1 MTFILLLFGSA
12 LFLSTVAAFYSIVGL
27 VSIFPAAEIP
37 IIIMGVS
44 LEICKLVAASWL
56 YRNWT
61 TSPVA
66 LKYYFTLAVLILTF
80 ITSMGIFG
88 FLSKAHIEQTT
99 ISGDNTLQ
107 IQLIDK
113 KIQREQKRI
122 TDAELVISQLDQAV
136 QTLMD
141 YDRVRGPTGAIATRE
156 KQKPER
162 KELNIIIDDAQV
174 IVTDLQQQKFV
185 LNKQQIAFEAEV
197 GPIKYIADFIYGEA
211 DKKLIEKAVRG
222 VIIIIVLVFDPL
234 AIIMLIAANR
244 EVRLYYGVTPGT
256 RRGRPKRTKNK
267 KTVTINLDEYDD
279 TKEVVD
285 KNDISE
291 IPKEVL
297 DKVFKKEKKPK
308 KEQPKKN
315 RTRNALYFND
325 EEK

>member
-1 MTFILLLFGSA
+1 MTFIFLLFGSA
-12 LFLSTVAAFYSIVGL
+12 LFLSAVAAFYSIVGL

-61 TSPVA
+61 TAPHF
-66 LKYYFTLAVLILTF
+66 LKYYFSSAVIILSF

-99 ISGDNTLQ
+99 VAGDNTLQ
-107 IQLIDK
+107 IGLIDK
-113 KIQREQKRI
+113 KIQRQQKRI
-122 TDAELVISQLDQAV
+122 DDAELVISQLDQAV
-136 QTLMD
+136 QTLMN

-162 KELNIIIDDAQV
+162 LELNTIIDDAQV
-174 IVTDLQQQKFV
+174 IVSDLQSQKFT

-234 AIIMLIAANR
+234 AIILLIAANR
-244 EVRLYYGVTPGT
+244 EVRIVYGSSVN
-256 RRGRPKRTKNK
+256 RRGRPKGTRNK

-297 DKVFKKEKKPK
+297 DKVFKKEKKKKEPPK
-308 KEQPKKN
+308 KE
-315 RTRNALYFND
+315 RTRNALYYND

>member
-1 MTFILLLFGSA
+1 MTFIFLLFGSA
-12 LFLSTVAAFYSIVGL
+12 LFLSAVAAFYSIVGL

-56 YRNWT
+56 YRNWET
-61 TSPVA
+61 APRF
-66 LKYYFTLAVLILTF
+66 LKYYFSSAVIILSF

-99 ISGDNTLQ
+99 VSGDNTLQ

-113 KIQREQKRI
+113 KIQRQQKRI

-141 YDRVRGPTGAIATRE
+141 YDRVRGPSGAIATRE
-156 KQKPER
+156 TQKPER
-162 KELNIIIDDAQV
+162 QELNIIIDDAQV

-211 DKKLIEKAVRG
+211 DKKLIEKAVRA
-222 VIIIIVLVFDPL
+222 VIVIIVLVFDPL
-234 AIIMLIAANR
+234 AIILLIAANR
-244 EVRLYYGVTPGT
+244 EVKVYSKGKG
-256 RRGRPKRTKNK
+256 RGRPLGSKNTKRNK
-267 KTVTINLDEYDD
+267 TLTINLDEYDN

-285 KNDISE
+285 KASISE

-297 DKVFKKEKKPK
+297 DKVFKKKKK
-308 KEQPKKN
+308 
-315 RTRNALYFND
+315 
-325 EEK
+325 

>member
-1 MTFILLLFGSA
+1 MTFIFLLFGSA
-12 LFLSTVAAFYSIVGL
+12 LFLSAVAAFYSIVGL

-56 YRNWT
+56 YRNWET
-61 TSPVA
+61 APRF
-66 LKYYFTLAVLILTF
+66 LKYYFSSAVIILSF

-99 ISGDNTLQ
+99 VSGDNTLQ

-136 QTLMD
+136 QTLMN
-141 YDRVRGPTGAIATRE
+141 YDRVRGPSGAIATRE
-156 KQKPER
+156 KQKSER
-162 KELNIIIDDAQV
+162 QELNIIIDDAQV

-211 DKKLIEKAVRG
+211 DKKLIEKAVRA
-222 VIIIIVLVFDPL
+222 VIVIIVLVFDPL
-234 AIIMLIAANR
+234 AIILLIAANR
-244 EVRLYYGVTPGT
+244 EVKVYGRGKG
-256 RRGRPKRTKNK
+256 RGRPLGSKNTKTNK
-267 KTVTINLDEYDD
+267 TLTINLDEYDG

-285 KNDISE
+285 KASISE

-297 DKVFKKEKKPK
+297 DKVFKKKKK
-308 KEQPKKN
+308 
-315 RTRNALYFND
+315 
-325 EEK
+325 

>member
-1 MTFILLLFGSA
+1 MTFIFLLFGSA
-12 LFLSTVAAFYSIVGL
+12 LFLSAVAAFYSIVGL

-61 TSPVA
+61 TSPRF
-66 LKYYFTLAVLILTF
+66 LKYYFSSAVVILCF

-99 ISGDNTLQ
+99 VVGDNTLQ
-107 IQLIDK
+107 IGLIDK
-113 KIQREQKRI
+113 KIQRQQKRI
-122 TDAELVISQLDQAV
+122 DDAELVISQLDQAV
-136 QTLMD
+136 QTLIN

-162 KELNIIIDDAQV
+162 IELNKIIDDAQV
-174 IVTDLQQQKFV
+174 IVSDLQVQKFT

-234 AIIMLIAANR
+234 AIILLIAANR
-244 EVRLYYGVTPGT
+244 EVRLYYGITPVN
-256 RRGRPKRTKNK
+256 RRGRPKGTKNK

-285 KNDISE
+285 KKEISE

-297 DKVFKKEKKPK
+297 DKVFKSEKKMPK
-308 KEQPKKN
+308 PNKFGQN
-315 RTRNALYFND
+315 QI
-325 EEK
+325 

>member
-1 MTFILLLFGSA
+1 MIFIFLLFGSA
-12 LFLSTVAAFYSIVGL
+12 LFLSAVAAFYSIVGL

-56 YRNWT
+56 YRNWLT
-61 TSPVA
+61 APVV
-66 LKYYFTLAVLILTF
+66 LKYYFSTAVVILSF

-99 ISGDNTLQ
+99 VSGDNTLQ
-107 IQLIDK
+107 IELLDK

-156 KQKPER
+156 NQKEER
-162 KELNIIIDDAQV
+162 ADLNKIIDNAQV

-185 LNKQQIAFEAEV
+185 LNKEQIAFEAEV

-211 DKKLIEKAVRG
+211 DKKLIEKAVRA
-222 VIIIIVLVFDPL
+222 VIVIIVLVFDPL
-234 AIIMLIAANR
+234 AIILLIAANR
-244 EVRLYYGVTPGT
+244 EVKLYYKPNG
-256 RRGRPKRTKNK
+256 RGRPKGTRNK

-279 TKEVVD
+279 TKEVVN
-285 KNDISE
+285 KSDISE

-297 DKVFKKEKKPK
+297 EKVFNSKK
-308 KEQPKKN
+308 
-315 RTRNALYFND
+315 
-325 EEK
+325 

>member
-1 MTFILLLFGSA
+1 MTFIFLLFGSA
-12 LFLSTVAAFYSIVGL
+12 LFLSAVAAFYSIVGL

-61 TSPVA
+61 TSPRF
-66 LKYYFTLAVLILTF
+66 LKYYFSSAVVILSF

-99 ISGDNTLQ
+99 VSGDNTLQ
-107 IQLIDK
+107 IGLIDK
-113 KIQREQKRI
+113 KIQRQQKRI
-122 TDAELVISQLDQAV
+122 DDAELVISQLDQAV
-136 QTLMD
+136 QTLIN

-162 KELNIIIDDAQV
+162 LELNTIIDDAQV
-174 IVTDLQQQKFV
+174 IVSDLQSQKFV

-211 DKKLIEKAVRG
+211 DKKLIEKAVRA

-234 AIIMLIAANR
+234 AIILLIAANR
-244 EVRLYYGVTPGT
+244 EVRIVYGIDLNRRD
-256 RRGRPKRTKNK
+256 RRGRPKGTKNK
-267 KTVTINLDEYDD
+267 KVITVNLDEYDD
-279 TKEVVD
+279 SKEVVD
-285 KNDISE
+285 KKEISE

-297 DKVFKKEKKPK
+297 DKVFNPKKPK
-308 KEQPKKN
+308 VKPNKFGQNQIK
-315 RTRNALYFND
+315 
-325 EEK
+325 

>member
-1 MTFILLLFGSA
+1 MTFIFLLFGSA
-12 LFLSTVAAFYSIVGL
+12 LFLSAVAAFYSIVGL

-44 LEICKLVAASWL
+44 LEISKLVAASWL

-61 TSPVA
+61 TSPA
-66 LKYYFTLAVLILTF
+66 ILKYYFTSAVLILSF

-99 ISGDNTLQ
+99 VSGDNTLQ

-113 KIQREQKRI
+113 KVQRQQKRI

-141 YDRVRGPTGAIATRE
+141 FDRVRGPTGAIATRE
-156 KQKPER
+156 KQKLER
-162 KELNIIIDDAQV
+162 VELNKIIDDAQE
-174 IVTDLQQQKFV
+174 IVSGFQQKKFI
-185 LNKQQIAFEAEV
+185 LNREQIVFEAEV

-211 DKKLIEKAVRG
+211 DKKLIEKAVRA

-234 AIIMLIAANR
+234 AIILLIAANR
-244 EVRLYYGVTPGT
+244 EVKIYSRNSG
-256 RRGRPKRTKNK
+256 RGRPKGSKNTKTNK
-267 KTVTINLDEYDD
+267 TLTINLDEYDD

-285 KNDISE
+285 KKDISE
-291 IPKEVL
+291 IPKEIL
-297 DKVFKKEKKPK
+297 DKVFKSKK
-308 KEQPKKN
+308 
-315 RTRNALYFND
+315 
-325 EEK
+325 

>member
-1 MTFILLLFGSA
+1 MTFIFLLFGSA
-12 LFLSTVAAFYSIVGL
+12 LFLSAVAAFYSIVGL

-61 TSPVA
+61 TSPRF
-66 LKYYFTLAVLILTF
+66 LKYYFSSAVIILSF

-99 ISGDNTLQ
+99 VAGDNTLQ
-107 IQLIDK
+107 IGLIDK
-113 KIQREQKRI
+113 KIQRQQKRI
-122 TDAELVISQLDQAV
+122 DDAELVISQLDQAV
-136 QTLMD
+136 QTLMN

-162 KELNIIIDDAQV
+162 VDLNKIIDDAQV
-174 IVTDLQQQKFV
+174 IVSDLQVQKFT

-197 GPIKYIADFIYGEA
+197 GPIKYIADFVYGEA

-234 AIIMLIAANR
+234 AIILLIAANR
-244 EVRLYYGVTPGT
+244 EVRVVYGTSVG
-256 RRGRPKRTKNK
+256 RRGRPKGTRNK
-267 KTVTINLDEYDD
+267 KTITVNLDEYDD

-285 KNDISE
+285 KKEISE

-297 DKVFKKEKKPK
+297 DKVFKPRPNKFG
-308 KEQPKKN
+308 QN
-315 RTRNALYFND
+315 QI
-325 EEK
+325 

>member
-1 MTFILLLFGSA
+1 
-12 LFLSTVAAFYSIVGL
+12 
-27 VSIFPAAEIP
+27 
-37 IIIMGVS
+37 MGVS

-61 TSPVA
+61 TSPRF
-66 LKYYFTLAVLILTF
+66 LKYYFSSAVVILCF

-99 ISGDNTLQ
+99 VVGDNTLQ
-107 IQLIDK
+107 IGLIDK
-113 KIQREQKRI
+113 KIQRQQKRI
-122 TDAELVISQLDQAV
+122 DDAELVISQLDQAV
-136 QTLMD
+136 QTLIN

-162 KELNIIIDDAQV
+162 IELNKIIDDAQV
-174 IVTDLQQQKFV
+174 IVSDLQVQKFT

-234 AIIMLIAANR
+234 AIILLIAANR
-244 EVRLYYGVTPGT
+244 EVRLYYGITPVN
-256 RRGRPKRTKNK
+256 RRGRPKGTKNK

-285 KNDISE
+285 KKEISE

-297 DKVFKKEKKPK
+297 DKVFKSEKKMPK
-308 KEQPKKN
+308 PNKFGQN
-315 RTRNALYFND
+315 QI
-325 EEK
+325 

>member
-1 MTFILLLFGSA
+1 MTFIFLLFGSA
-12 LFLSTVAAFYSIVGL
+12 LFLSAVAAFYSIVGL

-44 LEICKLVAASWL
+44 LEISKLVAASWL
-56 YRNWT
+56 YRNWA
-61 TSPVA
+61 TSPVI
-66 LKYYFTLAVLILTF
+66 LKYYFTSAVLILSF

-99 ISGDNTLQ
+99 VSGDNTLQ

-113 KIQREQKRI
+113 KVQRQQKRI

-141 YDRVRGPTGAIATRE
+141 FDRVRGPTGAIATRE

-162 KELNIIIDDAQV
+162 VELNKIIDDAQE
-174 IVTDLQQQKFV
+174 IVSGFQQKKFI
-185 LNKQQIAFEAEV
+185 LNREQIVFEAEV

-211 DKKLIEKAVRG
+211 DKKLIEKAVRA

-234 AIIMLIAANR
+234 AIILLIAANR
-244 EVRLYYGVTPGT
+244 EVKIYSRNSG
-256 RRGRPKRTKNK
+256 RGRPKGSKNTKTNK
-267 KTVTINLDEYDD
+267 TLTINLDEYDD

-285 KNDISE
+285 KKDISE
-291 IPKEVL
+291 IPKEIL
-297 DKVFKKEKKPK
+297 DKVFKSKK
-308 KEQPKKN
+308 
-315 RTRNALYFND
+315 
-325 EEK
+325 

>member
-1 MTFILLLFGSA
+1 MTFIFLLFGSA
-12 LFLSTVAAFYSIVGL
+12 LFLSAVAAFYSIVGL

-61 TSPVA
+61 TSPRF
-66 LKYYFTLAVLILTF
+66 LKYYFSSAVVILSF

-99 ISGDNTLQ
+99 VVGDNTLQ
-107 IQLIDK
+107 IGLIDK
-113 KIQREQKRI
+113 KIQRQQKRI
-122 TDAELVISQLDQAV
+122 DDAELVISQLDQAV
-136 QTLMD
+136 QTLIN

-162 KELNIIIDDAQV
+162 IELNKIIDDAQV
-174 IVTDLQQQKFV
+174 IVSDLQVQKFT

-234 AIIMLIAANR
+234 AIILLIAANR
-244 EVRLYYGVTPGT
+244 EVRLYYGITPVN
-256 RRGRPKRTKNK
+256 RRGRPKGTKNK
-267 KTVTINLDEYDD
+267 KTITVNLDEYDD

-285 KNDISE
+285 KKEISE

-297 DKVFKKEKKPK
+297 DKVFKSEKKMPK
-308 KEQPKKN
+308 PNKFGQN
-315 RTRNALYFND
+315 QI
-325 EEK
+325 

>member
-1 MTFILLLFGSA
+1 MTFIFLLFGSA
-12 LFLSTVAAFYSIVGL
+12 LFLSAVAAFYSIVGL

-56 YRNWT
+56 YRNWET
-61 TSPVA
+61 APRF
-66 LKYYFTLAVLILTF
+66 LKYYFSAAVVILSF

-99 ISGDNTLQ
+99 VSGDNTLQ

-113 KIQREQKRI
+113 KIQRQQKRI

-156 KQKPER
+156 TQKPER
-162 KELNIIIDDAQV
+162 QELNIIIDDAQV
-174 IVTDLQQQKFV
+174 IVTDLQQQKFT
-185 LNKQQIAFEAEV
+185 LNKQQIVFEAEV

-234 AIIMLIAANR
+234 AIILLIAANR
-244 EVRLYYGVTPGT
+244 EVRIVYG
-256 RRGRPKRTKNK
+256 RRDKRGRPKGTKNK
-267 KTVTINLDEYDD
+267 RTITVNLDEYDD
-279 TKEVVD
+279 SKEVVD
-285 KNDISE
+285 KKEISE

-297 DKVFKKEKKPK
+297 DKVFKPKKPK
-308 KEQPKKN
+308 PNKFGQN
-315 RTRNALYFND
+315 QI
-325 EEK
+325 

>member
-1 MTFILLLFGSA
+1 MTFIFLLFGSA
-12 LFLSTVAAFYSIVGL
+12 LFLSAVAAFYSIVGL

-56 YRNWT
+56 YRNWI
-61 TSPVA
+61 TSPRF
-66 LKYYFTLAVLILTF
+66 LKYYFSTAVVILSF

-99 ISGDNTLQ
+99 VSGDNTLQ
-107 IQLIDK
+107 IGLIDK
-113 KIQREQKRI
+113 KIQRQQKRI
-122 TDAELVISQLDQAV
+122 DDAELVISQLDQAV
-136 QTLMD
+136 QTLMN

-162 KELNIIIDDAQV
+162 VDLNKIIDDAQV
-174 IVTDLQQQKFV
+174 IVSDLQSQKFT

-234 AIIMLIAANR
+234 AIILLIAANR
-244 EVRLYYGVTPGT
+244 EVRVVYGTDLNRRD
-256 RRGRPKRTKNK
+256 RRGRPKGTKNK
-267 KTVTINLDEYDD
+267 KTITVNLDEYDD

-297 DKVFKKEKKPK
+297 DKVFKSEKPK
-308 KEQPKKN
+308 PKPNKFGQN
-315 RTRNALYFND
+315 QV
-325 EEK
+325 

>member
-12 LFLSTVAAFYSIVGL
+12 LFLSAVAAFYSIVGL

-56 YRNWT
+56 YRNWET
-61 TSPVA
+61 APRF
-66 LKYYFTLAVLILTF
+66 LKYYFSTAVVILSF

-99 ISGDNTLQ
+99 VSGDNTLQ

-122 TDAELVISQLDQAV
+122 TDAELVISQLDQSV
-136 QTLMD
+136 QTLMK
-141 YDRVRGPTGAIATRE
+141 YDRVRGPSGAIATRE

-162 KELNIIIDDAQV
+162 QELNNIIDDAQV
-174 IVTDLQQQKFV
+174 IVTDLQHQKFV

-211 DKKLIEKAVRG
+211 DKKLIEKAVRA
-222 VIIIIVLVFDPL
+222 VIVIIVLVFDPL
-234 AIIMLIAANR
+234 AIILLIAANR
-244 EVRLYYGVTPGT
+244 EVKIYYKKS
-256 RRGRPKRTKNK
+256 RGRPKGSKNK
-267 KTVTINLDEYDD
+267 KTVTINLDEYDN

-285 KNDISE
+285 KESITE
-291 IPKEVL
+291 IPKEIM
-297 DKVFKKEKKPK
+297 DKVFKK
-308 KEQPKKN
+308 
-315 RTRNALYFND
+315 
-325 EEK
+325 

>member
-12 LFLSTVAAFYSIVGL
+12 LFLSAVAAFYSIVGL

-56 YRNWT
+56 YRNWET
-61 TSPVA
+61 APRF
-66 LKYYFTLAVLILTF
+66 LKYYFSTAVVILCF

-99 ISGDNTLQ
+99 VSGDNTLQ

-122 TDAELVISQLDQAV
+122 TDAELVISQLDQSV
-136 QTLMD
+136 QTLMK
-141 YDRVRGPTGAIATRE
+141 YDRVRGPSGAIATRE

-162 KELNIIIDDAQV
+162 QELNNIIDDAQV

-211 DKKLIEKAVRG
+211 DKKLIEKAVRA
-222 VIIIIVLVFDPL
+222 VIVIIVLVFDPL
-234 AIIMLIAANR
+234 AIILLIAANR
-244 EVRLYYGVTPGT
+244 EVKVYYRSPG
-256 RRGRPKRTKNK
+256 RGRPKGSKNTKTNK
-267 KTVTINLDEYDD
+267 TLTINLDEYDN

-285 KNDISE
+285 KESISE

-297 DKVFKKEKKPK
+297 DKVFKKKKK
-308 KEQPKKN
+308 
-315 RTRNALYFND
+315 
-325 EEK
+325 

>member
-1 MTFILLLFGSA
+1 MTFIFLLFGSA
-12 LFLSTVAAFYSIVGL
+12 LFLSAVAAFYSIVGL

-61 TSPVA
+61 TAPAV
-66 LKYYFTLAVLILTF
+66 LKYYFSVAVVILSF

-99 ISGDNTLQ
+99 VTGDNTLQ
-107 IQLIDK
+107 IELLDK
-113 KIQREQKRI
+113 KIHREQKRI

-141 YDRVRGPTGAIATRE
+141 YDRVRGPSGAIATRE
-156 KQKPER
+156 KQKSER
-162 KELNIIIDDAQV
+162 QELNVIIDDAQV
-174 IVTDLQQQKFV
+174 IITDLQQQKFV
-185 LNKQQIAFEAEV
+185 LNREQIAFEAEV

-211 DKKLIEKAVRG
+211 DKKLIEKAVRA
-222 VIIIIVLVFDPL
+222 VIVIIVLVFDPL
-234 AIIMLIAANR
+234 AIILLIAANR
-244 EVRLYYGVTPGT
+244 EVKLYYNITTIRG
-256 RRGRPKRTKNK
+256 RGRPKGTRNK

-297 DKVFKKEKKPK
+297 EKVFKSKK
-308 KEQPKKN
+308 
-315 RTRNALYFND
+315 
-325 EEK
+325 